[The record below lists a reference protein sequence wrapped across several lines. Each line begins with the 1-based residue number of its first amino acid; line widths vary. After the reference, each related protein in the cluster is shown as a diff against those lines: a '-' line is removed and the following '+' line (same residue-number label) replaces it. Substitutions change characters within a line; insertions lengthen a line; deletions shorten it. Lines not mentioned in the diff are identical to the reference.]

1 MKLTTYATIAIIGAL
16 AALLM
21 VRLPVL
27 AQSDYSNPGEGAQPM
42 QTPQVNGDDQQQMDP
57 SDQSDDSSQ
66 ASDQNQDQDSDSDA
80 DQSDSDSGDTQGGG
94 MNPDQG
100 GSTNPSGQ

>member
-1 MKLTTYATIAIIGAL
+1 MKLTTYTTIAIVGAL

-27 AQSDYSNPGEGAQPM
+27 AQADYSNPGEGAQPM
-42 QTPQVNGDDQQQMDP
+42 QTPQVNGDDQSQMDP

-66 ASDQNQDQDSDSDA
+66 AGDQNQDQDSDSD
-80 DQSDSDSGDTQGGG
+80 QGDSDSSDNQSGGMNSDQGGG
-94 MNPDQG
+94 
-100 GSTNPSGQ
+100 TNPNGQ